1 MKKIDIKL
9 NEILKERGIR
19 KAWLSDKTGI
29 TSYNIC
35 RLANGQSSQVTATN
49 LEKICRALNITV
61 GELIAIVD
69 VEEEKNAKM

>member
-9 NEILKERGIR
+9 NEILIDKGIT

-35 RLANGQSSQVTATN
+35 RLANGQSTQVTASS
-49 LEKICRALNITV
+49 LEKICKALNITV
-61 GELIAIVD
+61 GDLIAITEVRKNVD
-69 VEEEKNAKM
+69 M

>member
-9 NEILKERGIR
+9 NEILIDKGIT

-35 RLANGQSSQVTATN
+35 RFANGQSTQVTASS
-49 LEKICRALNITV
+49 LEKICKALNISV
-61 GELIAIVD
+61 GDLIAITEVRKNVD
-69 VEEEKNAKM
+69 M